1 MTVSVL
7 SILYVCLCVCDRTLV
22 AATRSDHHV
31 AVFLQDDIGAVIK
44 IQDGDGMEL
53 CGGATWFWNRFGVD
67 EVNLE
72 KKNTKVKTK
81 VFAQIEDNASY

>member
-1 MTVSVL
+1 MCDCECIVYTVYVSV
-7 SILYVCLCVCDRTLV
+7 CVCDRTLV

-67 EVNLE
+67 EVNL
-72 KKNTKVKTK
+72 
-81 VFAQIEDNASY
+81 